1 MKRCEKVKYAQ
12 IRFTESSAAAFV
24 EAFRHQPTSF
34 SFQHMEALQFV
45 ADGPSTGEGSMQMAL
60 CILAVAS
67 PKSQG
72 LQILHSHRD
81 IASCTFMQ
89 SRASAIVRI
98 SSRVVTGGI
107 SVDSASLK

>member
-34 SFQHMEALQFV
+34 PFQHMEALQFV

-67 PKSQG
+67 PNRKVCKSYTHIETLRPVHSCSHG
-72 LQILHSHRD
+72 LRL
-81 IASCTFMQ
+81 
-89 SRASAIVRI
+89 
-98 SSRVVTGGI
+98 
-107 SVDSASLK
+107 L